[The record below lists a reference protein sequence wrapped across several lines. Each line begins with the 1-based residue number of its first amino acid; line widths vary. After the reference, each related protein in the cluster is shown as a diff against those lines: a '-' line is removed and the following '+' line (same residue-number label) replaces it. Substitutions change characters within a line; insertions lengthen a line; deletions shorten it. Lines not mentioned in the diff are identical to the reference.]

1 MKYVVVGGA
10 GFIGSNI
17 VDKLIEQDH
26 KVVVVDN
33 LSTGK
38 KENISYVGHLKR
50 NVKLCEIDISDT
62 SESESLVEA
71 MKGADTVFLLAA
83 KARVQPSIEE
93 PVEYE
98 QNNTIGTLNVLKCA
112 SDAGVRRVVYS
123 ASSSAYG
130 DTDKLPSVESDPVN
144 PLSPYGAQKY
154 YGEVMCRMF
163 SQVYGIETVS
173 LRYFNIYGER
183 QNVGGAYAMV
193 IGIFVDQLLK
203 GGPMTIRGDGEQRRD
218 FTYVGDVV
226 NANILASQ
234 SEKVGKGEVINIGNG
249 DNRSINEIADMVGG
263 DRVNIDPVIEPKA
276 TLANNSLAEKL
287 LGWKPTQNI
296 EEWIP
301 KYKKDI
307 GLFDEDNNDENNIWG
322 YETGGEG

>member
-17 VDKLIEQDH
+17 VDKLVEQNH
-26 KVVVVDN
+26 EVVVIDN

-38 KENISYVGHLKR
+38 RENINPK
-50 NVKLCEIDISDT
+50 VKLEYIDISDPKQDKNMT
-62 SESESLVEA
+62 EV
-71 MKGADTVFLLAA
+71 MKGADSVFLLAA

-98 QNNTIGTLNVLKCA
+98 VNNTIGTLNVLKCA

-130 DTDKLPSVESDPVN
+130 NTEKLPSVESDPVN

-154 YGEVMCRMF
+154 YGEVMCKMF
-163 SQVYGIETVS
+163 SEVYGLETVS

-193 IGIFVDQLLK
+193 IGIFADQRLR
-203 GGPMTIRGDGEQRRD
+203 GEIMTINGDGAQRRD

-234 SEKVGKGEVINIGNG
+234 SEKVGNGEVINIGNG
-249 DNRSINEIADMVGG
+249 DNRSINDIADMIGG
-263 DRVNIDPVIEPKA
+263 ERIHREPVIEPRE
-276 TLANNSLAEKL
+276 TLADNSLAEEL

-296 EEWIP
+296 EDWVP
-301 KYKKDI
+301 GYKKEL
-307 GLFDEDNNDENNIWG
+307 GLDV
-322 YETGGEG
+322 

>member
-17 VDKLIEQDH
+17 VDKLVEQNH
-26 KVVVVDN
+26 EVVVIDN

-38 KENISYVGHLKR
+38 RENINPK
-50 NVKLCEIDISDT
+50 VKLEYIDISDPKQDKNMT
-62 SESESLVEA
+62 EV
-71 MKGADTVFLLAA
+71 MKGADSVFLLAA

-98 QNNTIGTLNVLKCA
+98 VNNTIGTLNVLKCA

-130 DTDKLPSVESDPVN
+130 NTEKLPSVESDPVN

-154 YGEVMCRMF
+154 YGEVMCKMF
-163 SQVYGIETVS
+163 SEVYGLETVS

-193 IGIFVDQLLK
+193 IGIFADQKLR
-203 GGPMTIRGDGEQRRD
+203 GEIMTINGDGEQRRD

-249 DNRSINEIADMVGG
+249 DNRSINDIADMIGG
-263 DRVNIDPVIEPKA
+263 ERIHREPVIEPKE
-276 TLANNSLAEKL
+276 TLADNSLAEEL

-296 EEWIP
+296 EDWVP
-301 KYKKDI
+301 GYKKEL
-307 GLFDEDNNDENNIWG
+307 GLDV
-322 YETGGEG
+322 

>member
-17 VDKLIEQDH
+17 VDKLVEQNH
-26 KVVVVDN
+26 EVVIIDN

-38 KENISYVGHLKR
+38 MENVNPKASVEY
-50 NVKLCEIDISDT
+50 IDISNVN
-62 SESESLVEA
+62 ECPNMVEI
-71 MKGADTVFLLAA
+71 MSGADALFLLAA
-83 KARVQPSIEE
+83 KARVQPSIEN

-98 QNNTIGTLNVLKCA
+98 INNTIGTLNVLKCA

-130 DTDKLPSVESDPVN
+130 NTEKLPSKESDPVN

-154 YGEVMCRMF
+154 YGEVMCKMF
-163 SQVYGIETVS
+163 SEVYGLETVS

-193 IGIFVDQLLK
+193 IGIFVDQLLNGK
-203 GGPMTIRGDGEQRRD
+203 PMTIRGDGEQRRD

-234 SEKVGKGEVINIGNG
+234 SENVGNGEVINIGNG
-249 DNRSINEIADMVGG
+249 DNRSINDIADMIGG
-263 DRVNIDPVIEPKA
+263 DRVNVEPVIEPKE
-276 TLANNSLAEKL
+276 TLANNSLAEEL

-296 EEWIP
+296 EDWIP
-301 KYKKDI
+301 KYKKEM
-307 GLFDEDNNDENNIWG
+307 GLDV
-322 YETGGEG
+322 

>member
-26 KVVVVDN
+26 EVVVIDN

-50 NVKLCEIDISDT
+50 NVELCKIDISDT
-62 SESESLVEA
+62 SESESLIEA

-98 QNNTIGTLNVLKCA
+98 VNNTIGTLNVLKCA

-154 YGEVMCRMF
+154 YGEVMCKMF
-163 SQVYGIETVS
+163 SQVYDIETVS

-193 IGIFVDQLLK
+193 IGIFVDQLLNGK
-203 GGPMTIRGDGEQRRD
+203 PMTIRGDGEQRRD

-234 SEKVGKGEVINIGNG
+234 SEKVGNGEVINIGNG
-249 DNRSINEIADMVGG
+249 DNRSINEIADMIG
-263 DRVNIDPVIEPKA
+263 DNKVNVEPVIEPPE
-276 TLANNSLAEKL
+276 TLADNSKAREL
-287 LGWKPTQNI
+287 LGWEPKGNI
-296 EEWIP
+296 DTWIP
-301 KYKKDI
+301 KYKKEM
-307 GLFDEDNNDENNIWG
+307 GLDA
-322 YETGGEG
+322 

>member
-17 VDKLIEQDH
+17 VDKLVEQNH
-26 KVVVVDN
+26 EVVIIDN

-38 KENISYVGHLKR
+38 MENVNPRASIEY
-50 NVKLCEIDISDT
+50 IDISNENEC
-62 SESESLVEA
+62 SAMVEI
-71 MKGADTVFLLAA
+71 MSGADTVFLLAA
-83 KARVQPSIEE
+83 KARVQPSIEN

-98 QNNTIGTLNVLKCA
+98 TNNTIGTLNVLKCA

-130 DTDKLPSVESDPVN
+130 NTEKLPSKESDPIN

-154 YGEVMCRMF
+154 YGEVMCKMF
-163 SQVYGIETVS
+163 SEVYGLETVS

-193 IGIFVDQLLK
+193 IGIFADQKLR
-203 GGPMTIRGDGEQRRD
+203 GEVMTINGDGEQRRD

-234 SEKVGKGEVINIGNG
+234 SEKVGNGEVINIGNG
-249 DNRSINEIADMVGG
+249 DNRSINDIADMIGG
-263 DRVNIDPVIEPKA
+263 ERIHREPVIEPKE
-276 TLANNSLAEKL
+276 TLADNSLAEEL

-296 EEWIP
+296 EDWVP
-301 KYKKDI
+301 GYKKEL
-307 GLFDEDNNDENNIWG
+307 GLDV
-322 YETGGEG
+322 

>member
-17 VDKLIEQDH
+17 VDKLVEQNH
-26 KVVVVDN
+26 EVVIIDN

-38 KENISYVGHLKR
+38 MENVNPRASVEY
-50 NVKLCEIDISDT
+50 IDICNENECSAM
-62 SESESLVEA
+62 VEI
-71 MKGADTVFLLAA
+71 MSGADALFLLAA
-83 KARVQPSIEE
+83 KARVQPSIEN

-98 QNNTIGTLNVLKCA
+98 INNTIGTLNVLKCA

-123 ASSSAYG
+123 ASSSSYG
-130 DTDKLPSVESDPVN
+130 NTEKLPSKESDPVN

-154 YGEVMCRMF
+154 YGEVMCKMF
-163 SQVYGIETVS
+163 SEVYGLETVS

-193 IGIFVDQLLK
+193 IGIFVDQLLNGK
-203 GGPMTIRGDGEQRRD
+203 PMTIRGDGEQRRD

-234 SEKVGKGEVINIGNG
+234 SEKVGNGEVINIGNG
-249 DNRSINEIADMVGG
+249 DNRSINDIANMIGG
-263 DRVNIDPVIEPKA
+263 DKVNVEPVIEPKE
-276 TLANNSLAEKL
+276 TLANNSLAEEL

-296 EEWIP
+296 EDWIP
-301 KYKKDI
+301 KYKKEM
-307 GLFDEDNNDENNIWG
+307 GLDV
-322 YETGGEG
+322 

>member
-17 VDKLIEQDH
+17 VDKLVEQNH
-26 KVVVVDN
+26 EVIIIDN

-38 KENISYVGHLKR
+38 MENVNPKASVEY
-50 NVKLCEIDISDT
+50 IDISNVN
-62 SESESLVEA
+62 ECPNMVEI
-71 MKGADTVFLLAA
+71 MSGADALFLLAA
-83 KARVQPSIEE
+83 KARVQPSIEN

-98 QNNTIGTLNVLKCA
+98 TNNTIGTLNVLKCA

-130 DTDKLPSVESDPVN
+130 NTEKLPSKESDPIN

-154 YGEVMCRMF
+154 YGEVMCKMF
-163 SQVYGIETVS
+163 SEVYGLETVS

-193 IGIFVDQLLK
+193 IGIFADQKLR
-203 GGPMTIRGDGEQRRD
+203 GEVMTINGDGEQRRD

-234 SEKVGKGEVINIGNG
+234 SEKVGNGEVINIGNG
-249 DNRSINEIADMVGG
+249 DNRSINDIADMIGG
-263 DRVNIDPVIEPKA
+263 ERIHREPVIEPKE
-276 TLANNSLAEKL
+276 TLADNSLAEEL

-296 EEWIP
+296 EDWVP
-301 KYKKDI
+301 GYKKEL
-307 GLFDEDNNDENNIWG
+307 GLDV
-322 YETGGEG
+322 

>member
-17 VDKLIEQDH
+17 VDKLVEQNH
-26 KVVVVDN
+26 EVVIIDN

-38 KENISYVGHLKR
+38 MENVNPKASVEY
-50 NVKLCEIDISDT
+50 IDICNVNECSAM
-62 SESESLVEA
+62 VEI
-71 MKGADTVFLLAA
+71 MSGADALFLLAA
-83 KARVQPSIEE
+83 KARVQPSIEN

-98 QNNTIGTLNVLKCA
+98 INNTIGTLNVLKCA

-130 DTDKLPSVESDPVN
+130 NTEKLPSVESDPVN

-154 YGEVMCRMF
+154 YGEVMCKMF
-163 SQVYGIETVS
+163 SEVYGLETVS

-193 IGIFVDQLLK
+193 IGIFVDQLLNGK
-203 GGPMTIRGDGEQRRD
+203 PMTIRGDGEQRRD

-234 SEKVGKGEVINIGNG
+234 SENVGNGEVINIGNG
-249 DNRSINEIADMVGG
+249 DNRSINDIADMIGG
-263 DRVNIDPVIEPKA
+263 DRVNVEPVIEPKE

-296 EEWIP
+296 EDWVP
-301 KYKKDI
+301 GYKKEM
-307 GLFDEDNNDENNIWG
+307 GLDV
-322 YETGGEG
+322 

>member
-26 KVVVVDN
+26 EVVVIDN

-50 NVKLCEIDISDT
+50 NVELCEVDISDASQ
-62 SESESLVEA
+62 SECLTEC

-98 QNNTIGTLNVLKCA
+98 MNNTIGTLNILKCA

-130 DTDKLPSVESDPVN
+130 NTDKLPSVESDPVN

-154 YGEVMCRMF
+154 YGEVMCKMF
-163 SQVYGIETVS
+163 SEVYGLETVS

-203 GGPMTIRGDGEQRRD
+203 GEPMTIRGDGEQRRD

-226 NANILASQ
+226 DANIKCMDYPL
-234 SEKVGKGEVINIGNG
+234 ELNGDIFNIGNG
-249 DNRSINEIADMVGG
+249 NNRSVNDIANMIGG
-263 DRVNIDPVIEPKA
+263 NRVHIDPVIEPRE
-276 TLANNSLAEKL
+276 TLADNKNAEL
-287 LGWKPTQNI
+287 RLNWKPTI
-296 EEWIP
+296 EIEDWMKI
-301 KYKKDI
+301 YKKKM
-307 GLFDEDNNDENNIWG
+307 GF
-322 YETGGEG
+322 

>member
-17 VDKLIEQDH
+17 VDKLVEQNH
-26 KVVVVDN
+26 EVVIVDN

-38 KENISYVGHLKR
+38 SENVNPKASVEY
-50 NVKLCEIDISDT
+50 IDISNVN
-62 SESESLVEA
+62 ECPNMVEI
-71 MKGADTVFLLAA
+71 MSGADALFLLAA
-83 KARVQPSIEE
+83 KARVQPSIEN

-98 QNNTIGTLNVLKCA
+98 TNNTIGTLNVLKCA

-130 DTDKLPSVESDPVN
+130 NTEKLPSKESDPIN
-144 PLSPYGAQKY
+144 PMSPYGAQKY
-154 YGEVMCRMF
+154 YGEVMCKMF
-163 SQVYGIETVS
+163 SEVYGLETVS

-193 IGIFVDQLLK
+193 IGIFADQKLR
-203 GGPMTIRGDGEQRRD
+203 GEVMTINGDGEQRRD

-234 SEKVGKGEVINIGNG
+234 SENVGNGEVINIGNG
-249 DNRSINEIADMVGG
+249 DNRSINDIADMIGG
-263 DRVNIDPVIEPKA
+263 ERIHREPVIEPRE
-276 TLANNSLAEKL
+276 TLADNSLAEEL

-296 EEWIP
+296 EDWVP
-301 KYKKDI
+301 GYKKEL
-307 GLFDEDNNDENNIWG
+307 GLDV
-322 YETGGEG
+322 

>member
-17 VDKLIEQDH
+17 VDKLVEQNH
-26 KVVVVDN
+26 EVVVIDN

-38 KENISYVGHLKR
+38 RENINPK
-50 NVKLCEIDISDT
+50 VKLEYIDISDPKQDKNMT
-62 SESESLVEA
+62 EV
-71 MKGADTVFLLAA
+71 MKGADSVFLLAA

-98 QNNTIGTLNVLKCA
+98 VNNTIGTLNVLKCA

-130 DTDKLPSVESDPVN
+130 NTEKLPSVESDPVN

-154 YGEVMCRMF
+154 YGEVMCKMF
-163 SQVYGIETVS
+163 SQVYDIETVS

-193 IGIFVDQLLK
+193 IGIFVDQLLNGK
-203 GGPMTIRGDGEQRRD
+203 PMTIRGDGEQRRD

-234 SEKVGKGEVINIGNG
+234 SEKVGNGEVINIGNG
-249 DNRSINEIADMVGG
+249 DNRSINEIADMIG
-263 DRVNIDPVIEPKA
+263 DNKVNVEPVIEPPE
-276 TLANNSLAEKL
+276 TLADNSKAREL
-287 LGWKPTQNI
+287 LGWEPKGNI
-296 EEWIP
+296 NTWIP
-301 KYKKDI
+301 KYKKEM
-307 GLFDEDNNDENNIWG
+307 GLDV
-322 YETGGEG
+322 

>member
-17 VDKLIEQDH
+17 VDKLVEQNH
-26 KVVVVDN
+26 EVVIIDN

-38 KENISYVGHLKR
+38 MENVNPRASVEY
-50 NVKLCEIDISDT
+50 IDICNENECSAM
-62 SESESLVEA
+62 VEI
-71 MKGADTVFLLAA
+71 MSGADALFLLAA
-83 KARVQPSIEE
+83 KARVQPSIEN

-98 QNNTIGTLNVLKCA
+98 INNTIGTLNVLKCA

-130 DTDKLPSVESDPVN
+130 NTEKLPSKESDPVN

-154 YGEVMCRMF
+154 YGEVMCKMF
-163 SQVYGIETVS
+163 SEVYGLETVS

-193 IGIFVDQLLK
+193 IGIFVDQLLNGK
-203 GGPMTIRGDGEQRRD
+203 PMTIRGDGEQRRD

-234 SEKVGKGEVINIGNG
+234 SEKVGNGEVINIGNG
-249 DNRSINEIADMVGG
+249 DNRSINDIANMIGG
-263 DRVNIDPVIEPKA
+263 DKVNVEPVIEPKE
-276 TLANNSLAEKL
+276 TLADNSLAEEL

-296 EEWIP
+296 EDWIP
-301 KYKKDI
+301 KYKKEM
-307 GLFDEDNNDENNIWG
+307 GLDV
-322 YETGGEG
+322 

>member
-17 VDKLIEQDH
+17 VDKLVEQNH
-26 KVVVVDN
+26 EVVIIDN

-38 KENISYVGHLKR
+38 MG
-50 NVKLCEIDISDT
+50 NVNPKASIEYLDICNTEESSAMVEIMS
-62 SESESLVEA
+62 
-71 MKGADTVFLLAA
+71 GADSVFLLAA
-83 KARVQPSIEE
+83 KARVQPSIEN

-98 QNNTIGTLNVLKCA
+98 VNNTIGTLNVLKCA

-130 DTDKLPSVESDPVN
+130 NTEKLPSKETDPIN

-154 YGEVMCRMF
+154 YGEVMCKMF
-163 SQVYGIETVS
+163 SEVYGLETVS

-193 IGIFVDQLLK
+193 IGIFADQKLR
-203 GGPMTIRGDGEQRRD
+203 GEIMTINGDGEQRRD

-249 DNRSINEIADMVGG
+249 DNRSINEIADMIG
-263 DRVNIDPVIEPKA
+263 DNKVNVDPVIEPPE
-276 TLANNSLAEKL
+276 TLADNSKAREL
-287 LGWKPTQNI
+287 LGWEPKGNI
-296 EEWIP
+296 NTWIP
-301 KYKKDI
+301 KYKKEM
-307 GLFDEDNNDENNIWG
+307 GLDV
-322 YETGGEG
+322 

>member
-17 VDKLIEQDH
+17 VDKLVEQNH
-26 KVVVVDN
+26 EVVIIDN

-38 KENISYVGHLKR
+38 MENVNPRASVEY
-50 NVKLCEIDISDT
+50 IDICNENECSAM
-62 SESESLVEA
+62 VEI
-71 MKGADTVFLLAA
+71 MSGADALFLLAA
-83 KARVQPSIEE
+83 KARVQPSIEN

-98 QNNTIGTLNVLKCA
+98 INNTIGTLNVLKCA

-130 DTDKLPSVESDPVN
+130 NTEKLPSKESDPVN

-154 YGEVMCRMF
+154 YGEVMCKMF
-163 SQVYGIETVS
+163 SEVYGLETVS

-193 IGIFVDQLLK
+193 IGIFVDQLLNGK
-203 GGPMTIRGDGEQRRD
+203 PMTIRGDGEQRRD

-234 SEKVGKGEVINIGNG
+234 SEKVGNGEVINIGNG
-249 DNRSINEIADMVGG
+249 DNRSINDIADMIGG
-263 DRVNIDPVIEPKA
+263 DRVNVDPVIEPKA
-276 TLANNSLAEKL
+276 TLANNSKAEEL

-296 EEWIP
+296 EDWIP
-301 KYKKDI
+301 KYKKEM
-307 GLFDEDNNDENNIWG
+307 GLDV
-322 YETGGEG
+322 

>member
-17 VDKLIEQDH
+17 VDKLVEQNH
-26 KVVVVDN
+26 EVVIIDN

-38 KENISYVGHLKR
+38 MENVNPKASVEY
-50 NVKLCEIDISDT
+50 IDISNVN
-62 SESESLVEA
+62 ECPNMVEI
-71 MKGADTVFLLAA
+71 MSGADALFLLAA
-83 KARVQPSIEE
+83 KARVQPSIEN

-98 QNNTIGTLNVLKCA
+98 TNNTIGTLNVLKCA

-130 DTDKLPSVESDPVN
+130 NTEKLPSVESDPVN

-154 YGEVMCRMF
+154 YGEVMCKMF
-163 SQVYGIETVS
+163 SEVYGLETVS

-193 IGIFVDQLLK
+193 IGIFVDQLLNGK
-203 GGPMTIRGDGEQRRD
+203 PMTIRGDGEQRRD

-234 SEKVGKGEVINIGNG
+234 SENVGNGEVINIGNG
-249 DNRSINEIADMVGG
+249 DNRSINDIADMIGG
-263 DRVNIDPVIEPKA
+263 DRVNVEPVIEPKE

-296 EEWIP
+296 EDWVP
-301 KYKKDI
+301 GYKKEM
-307 GLFDEDNNDENNIWG
+307 GLDV
-322 YETGGEG
+322 

>member
-17 VDKLIEQDH
+17 VDKLVEQNH
-26 KVVVVDN
+26 EVVIIDN

-38 KENISYVGHLKR
+38 MENVNPRASVEY
-50 NVKLCEIDISDT
+50 IDICNENECSAM
-62 SESESLVEA
+62 VEI
-71 MKGADTVFLLAA
+71 MSGADALFLLAA
-83 KARVQPSIEE
+83 KARVQPSIEN

-98 QNNTIGTLNVLKCA
+98 INNTIGTLNVLKCA

-130 DTDKLPSVESDPVN
+130 NTEKLPSKESDPVN

-154 YGEVMCRMF
+154 YGEVMCKMF
-163 SQVYGIETVS
+163 SEVYGLETVS

-193 IGIFVDQLLK
+193 IGIFVDQLLNGK
-203 GGPMTIRGDGEQRRD
+203 PMTIRGDGEQRRD

-234 SEKVGKGEVINIGNG
+234 SENVGNGEVINIGNG
-249 DNRSINEIADMVGG
+249 DNRSINDIADMIGG
-263 DRVNIDPVIEPKA
+263 DRVNVDPVIEPKA
-276 TLANNSLAEKL
+276 TLADNSKAEKL

-296 EEWIP
+296 EDWVP
-301 KYKKDI
+301 GYKKEM
-307 GLFDEDNNDENNIWG
+307 GLDD
-322 YETGGEG
+322 

>member
-17 VDKLIEQDH
+17 VDKLVEQNH
-26 KVVVVDN
+26 EVVIVDN

-38 KENISYVGHLKR
+38 SENVNPKA
-50 NVKLCEIDISDT
+50 KLCVVDIMKPHNA
-62 SESESLVEA
+62 ECLVDC

-83 KARVQPSIEE
+83 KARVQPSIEN

-98 QNNTIGTLNVLKCA
+98 TNNTIGTLNVLKCA

-130 DTDKLPSVESDPVN
+130 NTEKLPSKESDPVN

-154 YGEVMCRMF
+154 YGEVMCKMF
-163 SQVYGIETVS
+163 SEVYGLETVS

-193 IGIFVDQLLK
+193 IGIFVDQLLNGK
-203 GGPMTIRGDGEQRRD
+203 PMTIRGDGEQRRD

-234 SEKVGKGEVINIGNG
+234 SENVGNGEVINIGNG
-249 DNRSINEIADMVGG
+249 DNRSINDIADMIGG
-263 DRVNIDPVIEPKA
+263 DRINVDPVIEPKA
-276 TLANNSLAEKL
+276 TLADNSKAEKL

-296 EEWIP
+296 EDWVP
-301 KYKKDI
+301 GYKKEI
-307 GLFDEDNNDENNIWG
+307 GLDEV
-322 YETGGEG
+322 

>member
-17 VDKLIEQDH
+17 VDKLIEQNH
-26 KVVVVDN
+26 EVVIIDN

-38 KENISYVGHLKR
+38 MENVNPKASVEY
-50 NVKLCEIDISDT
+50 IDICNVNECSAM
-62 SESESLVEA
+62 VEI
-71 MKGADTVFLLAA
+71 MSGADALFLLAA
-83 KARVQPSIEE
+83 KARVQPSIEN

-98 QNNTIGTLNVLKCA
+98 TNNTIGTLNVLKCA

-130 DTDKLPSVESDPVN
+130 NTEKLPSVESDPIN
-144 PLSPYGAQKY
+144 PMSPYGAQKY
-154 YGEVMCRMF
+154 YGEVMCKMF
-163 SQVYGIETVS
+163 SEVYGLETVS

-193 IGIFVDQLLK
+193 IGIFVDQLLNGK
-203 GGPMTIRGDGEQRRD
+203 PMTIRGDGEQRRD

-234 SEKVGKGEVINIGNG
+234 SENVGNGEVINIGNG
-249 DNRSINEIADMVGG
+249 DNRSINDIADMIGG
-263 DRVNIDPVIEPKA
+263 ERIHREPVIEPKE
-276 TLANNSLAEKL
+276 TLADNSLAEEL

-296 EEWIP
+296 EDWVP
-301 KYKKDI
+301 GYKKEL
-307 GLFDEDNNDENNIWG
+307 GLDV
-322 YETGGEG
+322 

>member
-17 VDKLIEQDH
+17 VDKLIEQNH
-26 KVVVVDN
+26 EVVIIDN

-38 KENISYVGHLKR
+38 MENVNPKASIEYL
-50 NVKLCEIDISDT
+50 DISNT
-62 SESESLVEA
+62 KECPSMVEI
-71 MKGADTVFLLAA
+71 MSGADSVFLLAA
-83 KARVQPSIEE
+83 KARVQPSIEN

-98 QNNTIGTLNVLKCA
+98 MNNTIGTLNVLKCA

-130 DTDKLPSVESDPVN
+130 NTEKLPSKESDPVN

-154 YGEVMCRMF
+154 YGEVMCKMF
-163 SQVYGIETVS
+163 SEVYGLETVS

-193 IGIFVDQLLK
+193 IGIFVDQLLNGK
-203 GGPMTIRGDGEQRRD
+203 PMTIRGDGEQRRD

-234 SEKVGKGEVINIGNG
+234 SENVGNGEVINIGNG
-249 DNRSINEIADMVGG
+249 DNRSINDIADMIGG
-263 DRVNIDPVIEPKA
+263 DRVNVDPVIEPKA
-276 TLANNSLAEKL
+276 TLADNSKAEKL

-296 EEWIP
+296 EDWIP
-301 KYKKDI
+301 KYKEEM
-307 GLFDEDNNDENNIWG
+307 GLNE
-322 YETGGEG
+322 

>member
-17 VDKLIEQDH
+17 VDKLVEQNH
-26 KVVVVDN
+26 EVVIIDN

-38 KENISYVGHLKR
+38 MENVNPKASVEY
-50 NVKLCEIDISDT
+50 IDISNVN
-62 SESESLVEA
+62 ECPNMVEI
-71 MKGADTVFLLAA
+71 MSGADALFLLAA
-83 KARVQPSIEE
+83 KARVQPSIEN

-98 QNNTIGTLNVLKCA
+98 TNNTIGTLNVLKCA

-130 DTDKLPSVESDPVN
+130 NTEKLPSKESDPVN

-154 YGEVMCRMF
+154 YGEVMCKMF
-163 SQVYGIETVS
+163 SEVYGLETVS

-193 IGIFVDQLLK
+193 IGIFVDQLLNGK
-203 GGPMTIRGDGEQRRD
+203 PMTIRGDGEQRRD

-234 SEKVGKGEVINIGNG
+234 SENVGNGEVINIGNG
-249 DNRSINEIADMVGG
+249 DNRSINDIADMIGG
-263 DRVNIDPVIEPKA
+263 DRVNVDPVIEPKA
-276 TLANNSLAEKL
+276 TLADNSKAEEL

-296 EEWIP
+296 EDWIP
-301 KYKKDI
+301 KYKKEM
-307 GLFDEDNNDENNIWG
+307 GLDV
-322 YETGGEG
+322 